1 MDLDD
6 LSGANG
12 GVCYEAFAPLDR
24 RPNDAP
30 WRQHAHRGHR
40 RDRPVDRRNRGGYRD
55 GRHRPGQAGR
65 GGTEVTDAASRRPL
79 FTHPPLPA
87 GGICRPGG
95 SAARDAELDVRLYSC
110 RPSAHPGLRRDHF
123 PPIRGTGAN
132 QEPRSPNAQRDR
144 LAGGNRACN
153 RRYARLADCSVLGDG
168 GAQIGTFCIRRVPVG
183 RWDRPRL
190 LPSPHSGPCCQSS
203 LSVGLVK
210 LMRTDRL
217 PGRTYSQA
225 SCWRQALLPGMTCRP
240 LCPVGSPWLR
250 KSERAGQTAARG
262 SRGNR

>member
-1 MDLDD
+1 MPPALRRRRPFTARRITGRSAIAAMSYAGDRQTP
-6 LSGANG
+6 AT
-12 GVCYEAFAPLDR
+12 GVRSQGELTPPTFRARHAARQQAPTRLRPLRDTDR
-24 RPNDAP
+24 RAWSTRWSKLRAYPPN
-30 WRQHAHRGHR
+30 
-40 RDRPVDRRNRGGYRD
+40 
-55 GRHRPGQAGR
+55 
-65 GGTEVTDAASRRPL
+65 
-79 FTHPPLPA
+79 
-87 GGICRPGG
+87 
-95 SAARDAELDVRLYSC
+95 
-110 RPSAHPGLRRDHF
+110 
-123 PPIRGTGAN
+123 
-132 QEPRSPNAQRDR
+132 
-144 LAGGNRACN
+144 
-153 RRYARLADCSVLGDG
+153 ARLADCSVLGDG

-225 SCWRQALLPGMTCRP
+225 SCWRQALLPGMACRP
-240 LCPVGSPWLR
+240 LRPVGSPWLR